1 MYTNDSK
8 EHPSVMMAMSGGVD
22 SAVAALLLKKAG
34 YSVTGVT
41 MQLHGEGKTEE
52 GGRSCS
58 TAKDVEDAAKVA
70 ALIGIPFESH
80 ELSSDFACHVIAPF
94 IDAYEHGATPN
105 PCVDCNR
112 HMKFA
117 HLHQLAKEGGFD
129 FLATGHYAQIEQKG
143 GRFLLKKAKD
153 ETKDQSY
160 MLYSLTQDQ
169 LSRTLFPLGEYPKT
183 KTRELAAQYDL
194 PNSQK
199 PDSQDICFV
208 PDGDY
213 AAFITSYTGKT
224 YPEGDF
230 VSVDG
235 KVLGKHK
242 GIIRYTVGQRKGLG
256 IALGAPTYVCKICP
270 DTNTVVLGKNE
281 DLFTAE
287 LVAKDLNWI
296 AFDTPPATFRC
307 KAKTRYRQTEEWA
320 TVTPLADG
328 KVHVVFDR
336 PLRAITPGQ
345 SIVFYDSDY
354 VLGGGK
360 IC

>member
-1 MYTNDSK
+1 
-8 EHPSVMMAMSGGVD
+8 MMAMSGGVD

-143 GRFLLKKAKD
+143 KRRDKRPKLYAVFSDARPTLPHLVSLGRIPQNQNKRA
-153 ETKDQSY
+153 
-160 MLYSLTQDQ
+160 
-169 LSRTLFPLGEYPKT
+169 G
-183 KTRELAAQYDL
+183 
-194 PNSQK
+194 
-199 PDSQDICFV
+199 
-208 PDGDY
+208 
-213 AAFITSYTGKT
+213 
-224 YPEGDF
+224 
-230 VSVDG
+230 
-235 KVLGKHK
+235 
-242 GIIRYTVGQRKGLG
+242 
-256 IALGAPTYVCKICP
+256 GAV
-270 DTNTVVLGKNE
+270 
-281 DLFTAE
+281 
-287 LVAKDLNWI
+287 
-296 AFDTPPATFRC
+296 
-307 KAKTRYRQTEEWA
+307 
-320 TVTPLADG
+320 
-328 KVHVVFDR
+328 
-336 PLRAITPGQ
+336 
-345 SIVFYDSDY
+345 
-354 VLGGGK
+354 
-360 IC
+360 